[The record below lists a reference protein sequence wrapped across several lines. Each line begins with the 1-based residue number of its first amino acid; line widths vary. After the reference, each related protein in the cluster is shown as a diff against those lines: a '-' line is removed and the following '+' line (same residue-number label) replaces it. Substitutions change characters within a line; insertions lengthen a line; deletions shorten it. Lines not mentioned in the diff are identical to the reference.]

1 MIRNHA
7 KNPGVC
13 ILAVNSNP
21 TFWQKSLIA
30 GKFETPPAVRLMG
43 IVGKKRAGTEKEIA
57 MWENVL
63 KGEKGL
69 IGERIRFP
77 SDRFFQNNK
86 LTPYG
91 EVEILRKFVFDY
103 KSLELY
109 ISAPRALDRAAD
121 VMRFLDEQR
130 IEYKTLRCVVVIDSA
145 ERFEYKF
152 SK

>member
-1 MIRNHA
+1 MKYIGWIISFIMLIGGYVAYQTQYVPMKRDIN
-7 KNPGVC
+7 K
-13 ILAVNSNP
+13 LA
-21 TFWQKSLIA
+21 
-30 GKFETPPAVRLMG
+30 
-43 IVGKKRAGTEKEIA
+43 KEIA

-69 IGERIRFP
+69 IGDRNRFP
-77 SDRFFQNNK
+77 SERFFQNNK

-91 EVEILRKFVFDY
+91 EVEILRKFVMEY
-103 KSLELY
+103 KNLELY

-121 VMRFLDEQR
+121 VFRFLDEQR
-130 IEYKTLRCVVVIDSA
+130 IEYKTLRCIVVIDSA

>member
-1 MIRNHA
+1 MKYI
-7 KNPGVC
+7 GWIVSI
-13 ILAVNSNP
+13 IL
-21 TFWQKSLIA
+21 LIGLYA
-30 GKFETPPAVRLMG
+30 AYRTQYVP
-43 IVGKKRAGTEKEIA
+43 IKRDINKLEKEIA

-69 IGERIRFP
+69 IGDRNRFP

-86 LTPYG
+86 LTAYG
-91 EVEILRKFVFDY
+91 EVEILRRFVLDY
-103 KSLELY
+103 KNLELY

-130 IEYKTLRCVVVIDSA
+130 IEYKTMRCIVVIDSA

>member
-1 MIRNHA
+1 MKYIGWIVSIILLVGLYAAYRTQYVPIRRDIN
-7 KNPGVC
+7 K
-13 ILAVNSNP
+13 L
-21 TFWQKSLIA
+21 
-30 GKFETPPAVRLMG
+30 
-43 IVGKKRAGTEKEIA
+43 EKEIA

-69 IGERIRFP
+69 IGDRNRFP

-91 EVEILRKFVFDY
+91 EVEILRRFVLDY
-103 KSLELY
+103 KNLELY

-130 IEYKTLRCVVVIDSA
+130 IEYKTMRCIVVIDSA

>member
-1 MIRNHA
+1 MKYI
-7 KNPGVC
+7 GWIVSI
-13 ILAVNSNP
+13 ILVIGSYAAYRTQYVPIKRDIN
-21 TFWQKSLIA
+21 
-30 GKFETPPAVRLMG
+30 RL
-43 IVGKKRAGTEKEIA
+43 EKEIA

-69 IGERIRFP
+69 TGDGNRFP

-91 EVEILRKFVFDY
+91 EVEIIRRFVLDY
-103 KSLELY
+103 KNLELY

-130 IEYKTLRCVVVIDSA
+130 IEYKTLRCIVVIDSA

-152 SK
+152 IK

>member
-1 MIRNHA
+1 MKYI
-7 KNPGVC
+7 GWIISI
-13 ILAVNSNP
+13 IL
-21 TFWQKSLIA
+21 LIGLYA
-30 GKFETPPAVRLMG
+30 AYRTQYVPIKKDISRL
-43 IVGKKRAGTEKEIA
+43 EKEIA

-69 IGERIRFP
+69 VGERSRFP

-91 EVEILRKFVFDY
+91 EVEILRRFTLDY
-103 KSLELY
+103 KNLELY

-130 IEYKTLRCVVVIDSA
+130 IEYKTLRCIVVIDSA

>member
-1 MIRNHA
+1 MKYI
-7 KNPGVC
+7 GWIVC
-13 ILAVNSNP
+13 IVLVIGFYAAYRTQYVPIKRDIN
-21 TFWQKSLIA
+21 
-30 GKFETPPAVRLMG
+30 RL
-43 IVGKKRAGTEKEIA
+43 EKEIA

-69 IGERIRFP
+69 IGDRNRFP
-77 SDRFFQNNK
+77 SDRFFQKNK

-91 EVEILRKFVFDY
+91 EVEILRRFVLDY
-103 KSLELY
+103 RNLELY

-130 IEYKTLRCVVVIDSA
+130 IEYKTLRCIVVIDSA